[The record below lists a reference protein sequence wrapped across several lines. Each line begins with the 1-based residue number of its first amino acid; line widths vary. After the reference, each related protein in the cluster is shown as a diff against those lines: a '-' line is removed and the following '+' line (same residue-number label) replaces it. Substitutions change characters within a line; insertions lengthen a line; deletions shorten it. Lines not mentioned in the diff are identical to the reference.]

1 MKISINGQVSD
12 SGRDIISVWLSE
24 SEQDD
29 INDFSD
35 AEDILSS
42 FPNDTPVEMVRANEA
57 AMTTPGAGLQK
68 VE

>member
-12 SGRDIISVWLSE
+12 SGRDIISVWLS
-24 SEQDD
+24 SQEQDN
-29 INDFSD
+29 INDM
-35 AEDILSS
+35 AENEDILSS
-42 FPNDTPVEMVRANEA
+42 FPTDTPVEMVRANEA